1 MPGRG
6 CGRLPGMQRTV
17 RPRRDFAA
25 LEARRMQAA
34 KLFAQGH
41 PQAEVVRRLKVSRPT
56 AHRWH
61 RAWRRQGR
69 NGLKGAG
76 RAGRKPRLDA
86 RARQRLE
93 AALLQGPAVWG
104 YSTHLWTL
112 ERVAQVIGKVC
123 QVRYHP
129 RHVWRVLRALG
140 WSRQRP
146 ARSARERDEAA
157 IAHWMRTRWPQVKKT
172 PKS

>member
-1 MPGRG
+1 MV
-6 CGRLPGMQRTV
+6 RTV

-34 KLFAQGH
+34 RLFEQGH

-61 RAWRRQGR
+61 HAWRRRGR
-69 NGLKGAG
+69 KGLAG
-76 RAGRKPRLDA
+76 TGRVGRKPRLDA
-86 RARQRLE
+86 AAGQRLE
-93 AALLQGPAVWG
+93 AALLRGPTVWG
-104 YSTHLWTL
+104 FRTHLWTL
-112 ERVAQVIGKVC
+112 QRVAQVIWKVC
-123 QVRYHP
+123 HVRYHP

-146 ARSARERDEAA
+146 ARRAQERNERA
-157 IAHWMRTRWPQVKKT
+157 IAHWVRVRWPEVKKT
-172 PKS
+172 PKR